1 MRYEGL
7 RDGEGFDD
15 PVVVR
20 ERLDARGFVRLLAAN
35 FAKAEVLALHASK
48 VSRRGTKQ
56 TMGDTRPSVARR
68 ATPPATLEAPAVA

>member
-20 ERLDARGFVRLLAAN
+20 ERLDTRGLVRLLAAN

-48 VSRRGTKQ
+48 VSWRGTTLVNSSGQ
-56 TMGDTRPSVARR
+56 LAISSRR
-68 ATPPATLEAPAVA
+68 KTASGASNIT